1 MTKSHDA
8 YLVATGCQAV
18 VEFLVTDF
26 CYLQMAGIL
35 MTPHE
40 IMEQNNHR
48 EIIGRISQKEST
60 VITKSKSM
68 ASSFAA
74 STKANFSRCSKAE
87 APSSWSPS
95 KLSYLGTKAPVE
107 PCTGSGLMWWPWASG
122 LALHDGEHD
131 RGRHQRCNQRHD
143 AGSCRSLACSWTQSP
158 PPPIAFAGRTPNAP
172 SARLAPA
179 LLPR

>member
-26 CYLQMAGIL
+26 RYLQMAGIL

-68 ASSFAA
+68 ASFAA
-74 STKANFSRCSKAE
+74 STKTNFSRGSKAA
-87 APSSWSPS
+87 APSSYWSPS

-143 AGSCRSLACSWTQSP
+143 ADSCRSLACSWTQSP
-158 PPPIAFAGRTPNAP
+158 PPLYRIRRRNA
-172 SARLAPA
+172 
-179 LLPR
+179 

>member
-26 CYLQMAGIL
+26 RYLQMAGIL

-40 IMEQNNHR
+40 IKEQNNHR

-74 STKANFSRCSKAE
+74 STKVNFSRDSKAA
-87 APSSWSPS
+87 APSSWARASCRTWGRRPPSSPTR
-95 KLSYLGTKAPVE
+95 GAAWCGGP
-107 PCTGSGLMWWPWASG
+107 G
-122 LALHDGEHD
+122 LALHDGEHG
-131 RGRHQRCNQRHD
+131 RGRHQGCSQRHD

-172 SARLAPA
+172 SSIVAA
-179 LLPR
+179 LTAAF

>member
-68 ASSFAA
+68 ASFAA
-74 STKANFSRCSKAE
+74 STKTNFSRGSKAA
-87 APSSWSPS
+87 APSSYWSPS
-95 KLSYLGTKAPVE
+95 KLSYLGTKARSSP
-107 PCTGSGLMWWPWASG
+107 A
-122 LALHDGEHD
+122 
-131 RGRHQRCNQRHD
+131 RGAAWCAAWIHWLPEAKSHVTFPFLD
-143 AGSCRSLACSWTQSP
+143 AIRSPSNGCCR
-158 PPPIAFAGRTPNAP
+158 F
-172 SARLAPA
+172 
-179 LLPR
+179 